1 MKCILVICPSINSY
15 QVISTSQPT
24 QLLFLSKQTN
34 KNKNNIQNMPTKRK
48 IKITSQKPSNI
59 KNGQINKMRSN
70 VYKSL
75 LNSFVSS
82 SLSWAWACSG
92 VQLIYSV
99 NHYARKIFFPMPA
112 LQILSWLEVGTSIHS
127 LISVLDPL
135 CLESVQVLSTAT
147 VTQTYHFKSYPFL
160 SCLLPRPNVNIII

>member
-34 KNKNNIQNMPTKRK
+34 KNKKNIQNMPTKRK

-75 LNSFVSS
+75 LSSFVSS

-99 NHYARKIFFPMPA
+99 KYYARKIFFPMPA
-112 LQILSWLEVGTSIHS
+112 DISCRYFLGQRWELASTVPSQCWIP
-127 LISVLDPL
+127 SVLNL
-135 CLESVQVLSTAT
+135 C
-147 VTQTYHFKSYPFL
+147 KS
-160 SCLLPRPNVNIII
+160 